1 MHLLSTYLYSFPRGN
16 FLNAALQKQS
26 GENAVFIVQPDVK
39 THGCSPPAVLFPCR
53 RAVLSPCLRIS
64 GRERDGLKLSALHL
78 KSHDLFRP
86 FCCVEAMICILAD
99 LAHWKKT

>member
-39 THGCSPPAVLFPCR
+39 AMAAALQLCCFRVEELFCHH
-53 RAVLSPCLRIS
+53 AS
-64 GRERDGLKLSALHL
+64 
-78 KSHDLFRP
+78 
-86 FCCVEAMICILAD
+86 
-99 LAHWKKT
+99 